1 MKRVFNQNKKSRI
14 WEIDFLRGL
23 PIIGLVLYHL
33 GYDFIMLPYVFSNFY
48 AMGNLGLQKF
58 CYRVSLIMDS
68 RLVDSLVPV
77 FAGRFYLFVEY
88 HQVFQKI
95 TL

>member
-48 AMGNLGLQKF
+48 AMGNLEYINLT
-58 CYRVSLIMDS
+58 
-68 RLVDSLVPV
+68 
-77 FAGRFYLFVEY
+77 FYKSIEGFR
-88 HQVFQKI
+88 I
-95 TL
+95 